1 MDATEDTALR
11 RFIAGQRPANVAGRA
26 TAIAAVALAAAL
38 VTGSW
43 LRLEVGRAPLGELV
57 AVLALAL
64 LPAAAILFRR
74 SWILAGFVGIDA
86 LLVAAGVAFDVP
98 VTDARPRS
106 DRDFFGPVAD
116 RFHQG
121 FLDYYD
127 TTLPFDRDEFGLM
140 HGLVLLAIFGFV
152 AVAAVLL
159 AARLPVAACA
169 VLLVAAG
176 WPATLHSGGRP
187 LLLGALGL
195 AALLAILV
203 LARDGRLA
211 TRRLVGAAAAA
222 TVLLAIA
229 VGASTSEAVAKQGFV
244 GWRAWD
250 LYDAPLDPV
259 GVRYVWSSHYQG
271 ISFPKKE
278 TEVLRVKVDG
288 GKQRRLYW
296 RATILDEYTGVG
308 WREALNPEAPLPA
321 REVDFTDD
329 PLLPAEALD
338 EGGWVKQE
346 VVVGALSDN
355 HLIASAQPVRV
366 ATGTSAPVRRA
377 ESGVVVLPKSLRI
390 GQRYTAWSYVP
401 DVKLADLVKTS
412 GFYPAALNRYL
423 ELVPGVRLPPWS
435 ARGRDDRVD
444 EIFAE
449 NSTNFLAISYEAVYR
464 QARDVVG
471 EAKSPYAAA
480 LALEAWF
487 RSEGGFA
494 YDEQPPRGTAAEP
507 PLVAFVLR
515 TRAGYCQHFAGAM
528 AVMLRLL
535 GVPARVA
542 AGFTSGKF
550 DQGKK
555 EWVVTDH
562 NAHTWVEVYFPGF
575 GWLPF
580 DPTPGR
586 GQLGAA
592 YSSGS
597 STFATGEG
605 FTAPDVALLGRS
617 AVLDAITAQA
627 LRLQRAGLEGTGA
640 GASGGAGGVASGSGR
655 LSILSLVLLVLAG
668 AISALLGL
676 KRARRELRFVTRDP
690 RVLAGACRR
699 DVAGFLADQG
709 VSLPWSTTLAELGRV
724 VEREFV
730 VDAAPFVRSA
740 SLARFGRP
748 ADAEEAARRAR
759 RELRVLRKQMRREL
773 PAAARV
779 RGAFSLRSL
788 VV

>member
-1 MDATEDTALR
+1 MAR
-11 RFIAGQRPANVAGRA
+11 R
-26 TAIAAVALAAAL
+26 IAAVALVAAL
-38 VTGSW
+38 ITGAW
-43 LRLEVGRAPLGELV
+43 LRLETGRAPLGELV
-57 AVLALAL
+57 AILALAL
-64 LPAAAILFRR
+64 LPAAGILLRGSR
-74 SWILAGFVGIDA
+74 LLAGVAGAGA
-86 LLVAAGVAFDVP
+86 LLVAAGLAFDVP

-106 DRDFFGPVAD
+106 DRDFFGPVVD

-140 HGLVLLAIFGFV
+140 HGLVLLAVFGFV
-152 AVAAVLL
+152 AVAAALL
-159 AARLPVAACA
+159 VARRPVGAAA
-169 VLLVAAG
+169 VLLVGAG
-176 WPATLHSGGRP
+176 WPTTLHSGGRP
-187 LLLGALGL
+187 LVLGALGL
-195 AALLAILV
+195 AVLLALLV
-203 LARDGRLA
+203 LAREGRPA
-211 TRRLVGAAAAA
+211 TRRVGAATAAGV
-222 TVLLAIA
+222 VLLAVA
-229 VGASTSEAVAKQGFV
+229 VGASTSEAVAKRAFV
-244 GWRAWD
+244 GWQAWD
-250 LYDAPLDPV
+250 LYDAPQDPV
-259 GVRYVWSSHYQG
+259 GVRYVWNSQYQG
-271 ISFPKKE
+271 ISFPEKE

-288 GKQRRLYW
+288 GKERRLYW
-296 RATILDEYTGVG
+296 RATILSEYTGVG
-308 WREALNPEAPLPA
+308 WREALHPEAPLPA
-321 REVDFTDD
+321 REVNFTDD

-338 EGGWVKQE
+338 EGGWVEQE

-355 HLIASAQPVRV
+355 HLIASAQPVKV
-366 ATGTSAPVRRA
+366 VTGTSAPVRRA
-377 ESGVVVLPKSLRI
+377 ESGVVVLPELLRI

-401 DVKLADLVKTS
+401 DVKLADLAKTS
-412 GFYPAALNRYL
+412 GFYPTSLNRYL

-435 ARGRDDRVD
+435 ARGRDQRVD

-449 NSTNFLAISYEAVYR
+449 SSTNFLVISHEAVYR

-487 RSEGGFA
+487 RSKGGFT
-494 YDEQPPRGTAAEP
+494 YDEQPPRGSAAEP

-515 TRAGYCQHFAGAM
+515 TRAGYCQFYAGAM

-542 AGFTSGKF
+542 AGFTSGRF

-562 NAHTWVEVYFPGF
+562 NAHTWVEVYFPGY

-597 STFATGEG
+597 TTFALGQG
-605 FTAPDVALLGRS
+605 FAAPDVALLGRS
-617 AVLDAITAQA
+617 AVLDAITAEA
-627 LRLQRAGLEGTGA
+627 LRLRRGGLEGTGVNS
-640 GASGGAGGVASGSGR
+640 SGGAGGGFASGRGR
-655 LSILSLVLLVLAG
+655 ASILSLVLLALAG
-668 AISALLGL
+668 AIAALFGV
-676 KRARRELRFVTRDP
+676 KRARRELRFATRDP
-690 RVLAGACRR
+690 RVLAAGCRR

-709 VSLPWSTTLAELGRV
+709 LSFPRSTTLAELGRV

-730 VDAAPFVRSA
+730 VDAAPFVRA
-740 SLARFGRP
+740 VSLARFGRP

-759 RELRVLRKQMRREL
+759 RELRVLRRQMRREL
-773 PAAARV
+773 PAASRV